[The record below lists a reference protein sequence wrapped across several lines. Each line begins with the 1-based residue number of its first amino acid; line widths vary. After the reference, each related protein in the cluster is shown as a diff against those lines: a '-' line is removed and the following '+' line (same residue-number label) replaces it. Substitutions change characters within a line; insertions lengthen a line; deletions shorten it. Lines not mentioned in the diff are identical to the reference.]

1 MKGPMSEPAAGD
13 ARVSRTR
20 AAVADAVASLFEE
33 EGALG
38 LTHQRVATR
47 AGVGRATVYRH
58 WPKAVDLMTEALARA
73 DQPLL
78 HMGDGPLRQW
88 LHGELIRAAEQI
100 AQPVSSQFIAMMVGT
115 ADQSPAAQ
123 VLRENLNC
131 RTRIV
136 VDHMLDQAT
145 ASGELSSR
153 PDTDELVATVL
164 GAIMFRITIQQKHA
178 GSGYLAR
185 LVDGALAE
193 HWSRP
198 PTPRPLVPG

>member
-1 MKGPMSEPAAGD
+1 MSETAPED

-38 LTHQRVATR
+38 LTHQRVAAR

-58 WPKAVDLMTEALARA
+58 WPKTVDLVTEALSRA

-78 HMGDGPLRQW
+78 HLGDGPLRQW
-88 LHGELIRAAEQI
+88 LIGELIRAAEQI
-100 AQPVSSQFIAMMVGT
+100 AQPVSSQFIASMVAT
-115 ADQSPAAQ
+115 IDQSPAART
-123 VLRENLNC
+123 LRENLNR

-164 GAIMFRITIQQKHA
+164 GAIMFRITIQQEDA
-178 GSGYLAR
+178 DSGYLGR

-193 HWSRP
+193 HWSEP
-198 PTPRPLVPG
+198 PAASS

>member
-1 MKGPMSEPAAGD
+1 
-13 ARVSRTR
+13 VSRTR

-38 LTHQRVATR
+38 LTHQRVAAR

-58 WPKAVDLMTEALARA
+58 WPKTVDLVTEALSRA

-78 HMGDGPLRQW
+78 HLGEGPLRQW
-88 LHGELIRAAEQI
+88 LIGELIRAAEQI
-100 AQPVSSQFIAMMVGT
+100 AQPVSSQFIASMVAT
-115 ADQSPAAQ
+115 IDQSPAARM
-123 VLRENLNC
+123 LRENLNR

-136 VDHMLDQAT
+136 VDHMLDRAT

-164 GAIMFRITIQQKHA
+164 GAIMFRITIQQEDA
-178 GSGYLAR
+178 DSDYLGR

-193 HWSRP
+193 HWSEP
-198 PTPRPLVPG
+198 PAASS

>member
-1 MKGPMSEPAAGD
+1 MSETAPED

-38 LTHQRVATR
+38 LTHQRVAAR

-58 WPKAVDLMTEALARA
+58 WPKTVDLVTEALSRA

-78 HMGDGPLRQW
+78 HLGDGPLRQW
-88 LHGELIRAAEQI
+88 LIGELIRAAEQI
-100 AQPVSSQFIAMMVGT
+100 AQPVSSQFIATMVAT
-115 ADQSPAAQ
+115 IDQSPAARM
-123 VLRENLNC
+123 LRENLNR

-164 GAIMFRITIQQKHA
+164 GAIMFRITIQQEDA
-178 GSGYLAR
+178 DSGYLGR

-193 HWSRP
+193 HWSEP
-198 PTPRPLVPG
+198 PAASS

>member
-1 MKGPMSEPAAGD
+1 MSETAPED

-38 LTHQRVATR
+38 LTHQRVAAR

-58 WPKAVDLMTEALARA
+58 WPKTVDLVTEALSRA

-78 HMGDGPLRQW
+78 HLGDGPLRQW
-88 LHGELIRAAEQI
+88 LIGELIRAAEQI
-100 AQPVSSQFIAMMVGT
+100 AQPVSSQFIASMVAT
-115 ADQSPAAQ
+115 IDQSPAARM
-123 VLRENLNC
+123 LRENLNR

-164 GAIMFRITIQQKHA
+164 GAIMFRITIQQENA
-178 GSGYLAR
+178 DSGYLGR

-193 HWSRP
+193 HWSEP
-198 PTPRPLVPG
+198 PAARS

>member
-1 MKGPMSEPAAGD
+1 MSETAAED

-33 EGALG
+33 EGASG

-58 WPKAVDLMTEALARA
+58 WPKTVDLVTEALTRA

-78 HMGDGPLRQW
+78 HSGDGPLRQW
-88 LHGELIRAAEQI
+88 LHSELIRAAEQVT
-100 AQPVSSQFIAMMVGT
+100 QPVMSQFIAMMVAN
-115 ADQSPAAQ
+115 ADQSPAAR
-123 VLRENLNC
+123 VLRENLNR
-131 RTRIV
+131 RTRV
-136 VDHMLDQAT
+136 VLDHMLDRAI

-153 PDTDELVATVL
+153 PDTDELLATVL
-164 GAIMFRITIQQKHA
+164 GAVMFRITIQQKYA
-178 GSGYLAR
+178 DSGYLGR

-198 PTPRPLVPG
+198 PP

>member
-1 MKGPMSEPAAGD
+1 MNETAPED

-38 LTHQRVATR
+38 LTHQRVAAR

-58 WPKAVDLMTEALARA
+58 WPKTVDLVTEALSRA

-78 HMGDGPLRQW
+78 HLGEGPLRQW
-88 LHGELIRAAEQI
+88 LIGELIRAAEQI
-100 AQPVSSQFIAMMVGT
+100 AQPVSSQFIASMVAT
-115 ADQSPAAQ
+115 IDQSPAARM
-123 VLRENLNC
+123 LRENLNR

-164 GAIMFRITIQQKHA
+164 GAIMFRITIQQEDA
-178 GSGYLAR
+178 DSGYLGR
-185 LVDGALAE
+185 LVDGALAG
-193 HWSRP
+193 HWSEP
-198 PTPRPLVPG
+198 PAASS

>member
-1 MKGPMSEPAAGD
+1 MSEAAAGD

-33 EGALG
+33 EGASG

-58 WPKAVDLMTEALARA
+58 WPKTVDLLTEALMGA

-78 HMGDGPLRQW
+78 HLGDGPLRQW
-88 LHGELIRAAEQI
+88 LHSELIQAAEQL
-100 AQPVSSQFIAMMVGT
+100 AQPVSSQVIAMIVGT
-115 ADQSPAAQ
+115 ADQSPAAR
-123 VLRENLNC
+123 VLRENLNR

-145 ASGELSSR
+145 ANGELSSR
-153 PDTDELVATVL
+153 PDTDELVATVF
-164 GAIMFRITIQQKHA
+164 GAIMFRITIQHENVD
-178 GSGYLAR
+178 SGYLAR

-198 PTPRPLVPG
+198 PPAPCFPKHPTPP

>member
-1 MKGPMSEPAAGD
+1 MSETAAGD

-38 LTHQRVATR
+38 LTHQRVAAR

-58 WPKAVDLMTEALARA
+58 WPKTVDLVTEALARA

-78 HMGDGPLRQW
+78 HLGDGPLRQW
-88 LHGELIRAAEQI
+88 LHSELIRAAEQI

-115 ADQSPAAQ
+115 ADQSPAARI
-123 VLRENLNC
+123 LRENLNR

-136 VDHMLDQAT
+136 VDHMLDR
-145 ASGELSSR
+145 ASTNGEISSR

-164 GAIMFRITIQQKHA
+164 GAIMFRITIQKKYA
-178 GSGYLAR
+178 DSGYLGR
-185 LVDGALAE
+185 LVNGALAE

-198 PTPRPLVPG
+198 PPAPCSSKHPTPT

>member
-1 MKGPMSEPAAGD
+1 MGETAAGD

-58 WPKAVDLMTEALARA
+58 WPKTVDLVAEALARA

-78 HMGDGPLRQW
+78 HLGDGPLRQW

-100 AQPVSSQFIAMMVGT
+100 SQPVSSQFIAMMVGN
-115 ADQSPAAQ
+115 ADQSPATR
-123 VLRENLNC
+123 VLRENLNL

-136 VDHMLDQAT
+136 VDHMLDQAI
-145 ASGELSSR
+145 ANGELSSR

-164 GAIMFRITIQQKHA
+164 GAIMFRITIQQKYA
-178 GSGYLAR
+178 DSGYLGR
-185 LVDGALAE
+185 LVNGALAE
-193 HWSRP
+193 HWGAQH
-198 PTPRPLVPG
+198 PT

>member
-1 MKGPMSEPAAGD
+1 MSETAPED

-38 LTHQRVATR
+38 LTHQRVAAR

-58 WPKAVDLMTEALARA
+58 WPKTVDLMTEALARA

-78 HMGDGPLRQW
+78 HLGDGPLRQW
-88 LHGELIRAAEQI
+88 LLSELIHAAEQI
-100 AQPVSSQFIAMMVGT
+100 AQPVSSQFIASMVAT
-115 ADQSPAAQ
+115 VDQSPAARL
-123 VLRENLNC
+123 LRENLIS

-136 VDHMLDQAT
+136 VDQMLDQAT

-164 GAIMFRITIQQKHA
+164 GAVMFRITIQQEDA
-178 GSGYLAR
+178 DSGYLGR

-193 HWSRP
+193 HWSEP
-198 PTPRPLVPG
+198 PAARS

>member
-1 MKGPMSEPAAGD
+1 MSETAPED

-38 LTHQRVATR
+38 LTHQRVAAR

-58 WPKAVDLMTEALARA
+58 WPKTVDLVTEALARA

-78 HMGDGPLRQW
+78 HLGDGPLRQW
-88 LHGELIRAAEQI
+88 LHSELIRAAEQI
-100 AQPVSSQFIAMMVGT
+100 AQPVSAQFIASMVGT
-115 ADQSPAAQ
+115 ADQSPAAR
-123 VLRENLNC
+123 VLRENLNH

-145 ASGELSSR
+145 ANGELSSR

-164 GAIMFRITIQQKHA
+164 GAVMFRITIQQKDA
-178 GSGYLAR
+178 DSSYLGR

-193 HWSRP
+193 HWSEP
-198 PTPRPLVPG
+198 PAANS